1 MTPTRAVKS
10 NGGVRMTRNVV
21 GWRERCG
28 GWRAAEGVQW
38 DQLVPPG
45 LQPQS
50 AGHLMVED
58 RAREK
63 REHLDRG
70 ERKECQHGLV
80 VVAQEANGSHESP
93 VAASQQ
99 KLQRSQHTS
108 TTAGGCSQTSGVACR
123 EGHPDG
129 LIRLPALPGC
139 EWPGALCAARA
150 DLTDS
155 QQSVCQCYKPR
166 AMPRRHDAGRLPVV
180 VPDLLYLWNAR
191 VAAATET
198 G

>member
-1 MTPTRAVKS
+1 MGSACAPRIATS
-10 NGGVRMTRNVV
+10 
-21 GWRERCG
+21 
-28 GWRAAEGVQW
+28 
-38 DQLVPPG
+38 
-45 LQPQS
+45 S

-150 DLTDS
+150 DLTDQTVHHRFANVIS
-155 QQSVCQCYKPR
+155 QEQCRDDTTPVGCRSWCRICCICGTPVWLLQRRPVREIARLSSGSARHVQRHGPMYSVEV
-166 AMPRRHDAGRLPVV
+166 DA
-180 VPDLLYLWNAR
+180 
-191 VAAATET
+191 E
-198 G
+198 